1 MAIKRLQP
9 PRQRAPSAYEEL
21 EKENR
26 WLRNELF
33 IVRHTLIDLMDPKD
47 LLYGY
52 LGIDEH
58 EQLVEWRA
66 SAVKTVMADAQVRPG
81 DEMGDPR
88 WPRALCPLC
97 RQGAQGTRDV
107 RGYAVPEG
115 LRRHL
120 LGELNSRQCD
130 VFAAAVAIARES
142 IHEKQRASRS
152 APLIHR

>member
-1 MAIKRLQP
+1 MAIKRLP
-9 PRQRAPSAYEEL
+9 LAQRIPSPYADL

-33 IVRHTLIDLMDPKD
+33 IVRHTLINLMDPKD

-58 EQLVEWRA
+58 EKLIEWRIN
-66 SAVKTVMADAQVRPG
+66 AVKAVTADAQVRPG

-130 VFAAAVAIARES
+130 VFAAAVAIAREG
-142 IHEKQRASRS
+142 IREKRLSGPHVR
-152 APLIHR
+152 